1 MKKIFT
7 LLFAL
12 VAMATGLQATDYGFS
27 IKGIAIT
34 SDNYQSQSSGQAWS
48 YDPAANV
55 LHLKDGEIRYYNGRA
70 AISIKGNVNS
80 TLKVSVDGNCQLSGS
95 FNFGIEI
102 GGNGTHTFYGS
113 GKLSI
118 KSDQVRY
125 VGIAAAED
133 GSSPNVMFKDLTVD
147 ITSYGGYGFDPSH
160 FASITFNYC
169 DFNITTYNGWAIK
182 GDVGSCKPQLI
193 LCNSDHD
200 NWYSYEGGCGY
211 TAKTNEEGLWAS
223 NLKISR
229 CIKYVGVNVAE
240 PVIGQ
245 KPATTATTI
254 SSGYKVTNVTWYKV
268 YSTDS
273 YLMQENEVFKLG
285 ECYKV
290 SFTLEAQG
298 DSLFNYEDAS
308 KAAMITT
315 VNGQPSNYINV
326 PNMRTAYMNYTFPE
340 LVGTQYDLWVG
351 GTQVNDA
358 NKDDV
363 LGNGKVTYNPA
374 TSTLT
379 LKGGTIQANNTS
391 SSTNY
396 RLGCGIYSEV
406 DGLTIDVRGNTT
418 VQGDYEK
425 SYEGINLHKNTTIT
439 GTAQLTAK
447 GYYGIIEG
455 SSVGLR
461 NLTIGGNVTIV
472 AEGTGSCGLI
482 GNYRYYKGQYTYY
495 ATLAIKDNAT
505 VKAKGANNTVS
516 LGLWQDLTLDS
527 SLKITA
533 PAGASVGEHAVVD
546 ANGNDVKG
554 EWVVIAKKSNIK
566 GDVNGDG
573 DVNIADAVAV
583 LQAMAHYTVPGDP
596 DVNGDG
602 NLSIAD
608 FVAVLNIM
616 AQQ

>member
-12 VAMATGLQATDYGFS
+12 VAMATGLQATDYGF
-27 IKGIAIT
+27 KMLHIAIT
-34 SDNYQSQSSGQAWS
+34 SDNYQKESAGQAWS
-48 YDPAANV
+48 YDPSANV
-55 LHLKDGEIRYYNGRA
+55 LHLKEGTISTTLPNATMLQIDGD
-70 AISIKGNVNS
+70 VNPS
-80 TLKVSVDGNCQLSGS
+80 LKIQVDGNCNFSGAFSVGIQFNGNGQHTICGSGTLTMISTRTDPQVILSYGNTSLTIKDVTINIEAYGQVPVGLLSNKFREVILDYCEMNIKTSGMAWGS
-95 FNFGIEI
+95 V
-102 GGNGTHTFYGS
+102 GGNGVNPDMRKCYIS
-113 GKLSI
+113 
-118 KSDQVRY
+118 
-125 VGIAAAED
+125 
-133 GSSPNVMFKDLTVD
+133 N
-147 ITSYGGYGFDPSH
+147 GYF
-160 FASITFNYC
+160 
-169 DFNITTYNGWAIK
+169 YNGNAYPSSETGVAASKEVYIK
-182 GDVGSCKPQLI
+182 RSVCVVDVNIDEPAVG
-193 LCNSDHD
+193 NSPSLNCTANSEEYYASTVEWHGVRDSGYD
-200 NWYSYEGGCGY
+200 FVLPNGY
-211 TAKTNEEGLWAS
+211 TYQMGETYRVYVILLPTEGNRFPTKEEDF
-223 NLKISR
+223 
-229 CIKYVGVNVAE
+229 
-240 PVIGQ
+240 
-245 KPATTATTI
+245 T
-254 SSGYKVTNVTWYKV
+254 V
-268 YSTDS
+268 Y
-273 YLMQENEVFKLG
+273 
-285 ECYKV
+285 
-290 SFTLEAQG
+290 
-298 DSLFNYEDAS
+298 
-308 KAAMITT
+308 
-315 VNGQPSNYINV
+315 VNGEKAEIYNWGSDFLTI
-326 PNMRTAYMNYTFPE
+326 MYTFPK

-406 DGLTIDVRGNTT
+406 DGLTIDVQGNTI

-505 VKAKGANNTVS
+505 VKAKGSTNTAS

-527 SLKITA
+527 YHEITA
-533 PAGASVGEHAVVD
+533 PSGAEWNATMHDICYADGTI
-546 ANGNDVKG
+546 VKG
-554 EWVVIAKKSNIK
+554 EWVVIEKKSNIK